1 MPPQLLEFFDHRG
14 AGFAKNFTGT
24 SPLDGRSNIRQRQQL
39 LPLPWKLTLEF
50 KLPVRISRRCFHATQ
65 VYRSLLRV
73 SGQCSHECFLW
84 NVDRTDSIHAL
95 LTSLLLFQK
104 LALTRNIAA
113 VALRQH
119 VLTHSANILTA
130 DDFRANGRLNRN

>member
-1 MPPQLLEFFDHRG
+1 
-14 AGFAKNFTGT
+14 
-24 SPLDGRSNIRQRQQL
+24 
-39 LPLPWKLTLEF
+39 
-50 KLPVRISRRCFHATQ
+50 
-65 VYRSLLRV
+65 RV

-84 NVDRTDSIHAL
+84 NVDRTDSLHAL

-130 DDFRANGRLNRN
+130 DDFRANGRLNRNPEMLTRNQFLQLLRHLIAIVTSVAFVHDSGESINWFASEQDNNLDQVCFLLSSFLVVQATVAI